1 MPMARI
7 LATRSAS
14 AGSVSSAGAAMKTVT
29 RTELAEVA
37 YRTGGVTRND
47 ARSLV
52 DQCLETITDAL
63 VAGDGVLISGFG
75 SFNIRH
81 KRARIGQNPRRPNEK
96 HVITARG
103 AVVFRAS
110 RKAGNGGKSV

>member
-1 MPMARI
+1 
-7 LATRSAS
+7 
-14 AGSVSSAGAAMKTVT
+14 MKTVT
-29 RTELAEVA
+29 RTELAEAA
-37 YRTGGVTRND
+37 YRNGGVTRND

-63 VAGDGVLISGFG
+63 VAGDGVLISSFG

-81 KRARIGQNPRRPNEK
+81 KRARIGQNPKRPNEK

-110 RKAGNGGKSV
+110 RGLKETVEGGMSGSGRSPEIEK